1 VDAPEPRRLIAMNPR
16 TTGILLLVAAALFA
30 FVYFYE
36 IRGEDARRDAEEL
49 GKRLFPE
56 VEQGDIDAVSLTTRG
71 GALAR
76 LERRED
82 AWTLVE
88 PLEFPADGFAADGL
102 ASSLATLASE
112 ARLED
117 PQPPA
122 EYGLDEGSARIV
134 RFRVGEAQHELRL
147 GKDTPVGSS
156 AYAATASGD
165 AVYTVERFKAQS
177 FDKALDD
184 LRDKRILDFDE
195 SSIRRVEASW
205 PGGRVVLEREG
216 AAPDTEAAEPE
227 ATDGWRLRAPLD
239 ARADSDAIDDLLS
252 DLSFLRAD
260 GFVDDPPPDAE
271 VGLLPP
277 EFQIVLSGPAPD
289 EGGEAT
295 RVALAVGGLH
305 EEDKRLVR
313 AARQSLYL
321 IPASRLDD
329 FPREVVAYRFKQL
342 ARFSAADARQVE
354 LYFQSGEG
362 DPVAVS
368 ATHGR
373 AGWAATP
380 EPMDPERLSRMVS
393 ELSNLEASDILAESM
408 GEQELGR
415 LGLSPPNAIV
425 SVYGEAP
432 AGEPEEGAEAAP
444 APRLAEIHLGS
455 LDPLEGI
462 AARAVGDATVYR
474 LDLAI
479 AEHVPVSLEALRS
492 RFLVDAEPESDDA
505 AVLQEEGEGLDFLS
519 PTEESP

>member
-1 VDAPEPRRLIAMNPR
+1 MNPR
-16 TTGILLLVAAALFA
+16 TTAILLLVAAALFA

-36 IRGEDARRDAEEL
+36 IRGEDARRDAEAL

-56 VEQGDIDAVSLTTRG
+56 VEQGDIDAVSLTTRD

-102 ASSLATLASE
+102 ASNLATLASE
-112 ARLED
+112 AALED

-134 RFRVGEAQHELRL
+134 RFSVGEAQHELRL

-156 AYAATASGD
+156 AYAATGSDD

-177 FDKALDD
+177 FDKALDE

-205 PGGRVVLEREG
+205 PGGRVLLEREG
-216 AAPDTEAAEPE
+216 AAPDSEAAEPE

-271 VGLLPP
+271 VGLEPP
-277 EFQIVLSGPAPD
+277 AFQIVLSGPAAD

-305 EEDKRLVR
+305 GEDQRLVR
-313 AARQSLYL
+313 AARPSLYV

-329 FPREVVAYRFKQL
+329 FPREVVAYRYRQL

-354 LYFQSGEG
+354 FFFQSREG
-362 DPVAVS
+362 DPVAVTAS
-368 ATHGR
+368 RGG
-373 AGWAATP
+373 AGWSAAP
-380 EPMDPERLSRMVS
+380 EPMDPQRISRIVS

-408 GEQELGR
+408 GEKELGQ
-415 LGLSPPNAIV
+415 LGLSPPHTMI

-432 AGEPEEGAEAAP
+432 AAEPAEGEEAAP
-444 APRLAEIHLGS
+444 ATILAEIHLGS
-455 LDPLEGI
+455 LDPVDGI

-474 LDLAI
+474 LDLAL
-479 AEHVPVSLEALRS
+479 AEHVPVNLEAFRS
-492 RFLVDAEPESDDA
+492 RFLVDAEPEADDA
-505 AVLQEEGEGLDFLS
+505 ALLQEEGEGFDFLS

>member
-1 VDAPEPRRLIAMNPR
+1 MNPR

-36 IRGEDARRDAEEL
+36 IRGEDARRDAEDL

-56 VEQGDIDAVSLTTRG
+56 VEQGDIDAVSLTTRDG
-71 GALAR
+71 IEAR

-102 ASSLATLASE
+102 ASSLATLVSE
-112 ARLED
+112 ATLED

-122 EYGLDEGSARIV
+122 EYGLDEGRAQIV
-134 RFRVGEAQHELRL
+134 RFGVGEAQHELRL

-156 AYAATASGD
+156 AYAATGSGD

-184 LRDKRILDFDE
+184 LRDKRILDFDQ

-205 PGGRVVLEREG
+205 PGGRVVLERED
-216 AAPDTEAAEPE
+216 AAADGDTAESEASVA
-227 ATDGWRLRAPLD
+227 WRLRAPLD

-271 VGLLPP
+271 VGLEPP
-277 EFQIVLSGPAPD
+277 AFQIVLSGPAPK

-313 AARQSLYL
+313 AARPSLYI

-329 FPREVVAYRFKQL
+329 LPREVVAYRFRQL
-342 ARFSAADARQVE
+342 ARFSAADAQQVE
-354 LYFQSGEG
+354 LFFQSGEG
-362 DPVAVS
+362 DPVAVT
-368 ATHGR
+368 ATRGA
-373 AGWAATP
+373 AGWSSAP
-380 EPMDPERLSRMVS
+380 QPMDPEQISRLVS
-393 ELSNLEASDILAESM
+393 ELSKLEASDILAESM
-408 GEQELGR
+408 GEKELGQ
-415 LGLSPPNAIV
+415 LGLSPPNTII

-432 AGEPEEGAEAAP
+432 TAEPAEGEEPAP
-444 APRLAEIHLGS
+444 ATSLAEIHLGS
-455 LDPLEGI
+455 LDPMQGI

-474 LDLAI
+474 LDLAH
-479 AEHVPVSLEALRS
+479 AEHIPVNLDAFRS